1 MLLDFYVTDID
12 DSEIIFIM
20 RHPEIHRAEGQQML
34 V

>member
-12 DSEIIFIM
+12 DNEIIFIM
-20 RHPEIHRAEGQQML
+20 RHPEIHREEGQQML